1 MTTRFPLAAAI
12 AAILAL
18 QPVALATLSAAEPG
32 QAAAGT
38 KPSAEPDK
46 AKKICR
52 AETPTG
58 SIRPVRTCH
67 TREEWEAQ
75 AAQGQANK
83 EQLNQDLLRRQTIS
97 GSRG

>member
-1 MTTRFPLAAAI
+1 MTTRFRPAAAI
-12 AAILAL
+12 AAVLAL
-18 QPVALATLSAAEPG
+18 QPVALASLTAAEPG
-32 QAAAGT
+32 QAAGT

-46 AKKICR
+46 PKKICR

-67 TREEWEAQ
+67 TREEWEAE
-75 AAQGQANK
+75 AAKGQANK
-83 EQLNQDLLRRQTIS
+83 EQLNQDLLRRQTMS

>member
-1 MTTRFPLAAAI
+1 MMTRICRSAAI
-12 AAILAL
+12 AALLAF
-18 QPVALATLSAAEPG
+18 QPLAIAHVEAGDPG
-32 QAAAGT
+32 RAPAAA
-38 KPSAEPDK
+38 PDK
-46 AKKICR
+46 TKQICR
-52 AETPTG
+52 VETPTG

-83 EQLNQDLLRRQTIS
+83 EQLNQDLLRWQTIS